1 MNLTIWLDDLADS
14 LNLLLPRLHLVA
26 PLAQFWEEVSSPI
39 ASWHQRAIQASVLAA
54 GEFHAS
60 SLWPSLRPLQTTYK
74 RQDSHP
80 GMQSTSNIFF
90 GWLQAWDWDKVRMF
104 HQKSKPLTFQ
114 SEKDINVNFVTKHLL
129 LLWDPGA
136 CVMLLCRHI
145 WIKNQEVM
153 QSNRVLS

>member
-1 MNLTIWLDDLADS
+1 MTWLIPSTSSCWDCIWL
-14 LNLLLPRLHLVA
+14 LLLLSFEKRLPRRL
-26 PLAQFWEEVSSPI
+26 PLGIRERSK
-39 ASWHQRAIQASVLAA
+39 HQYWQQENFMLPLF
-54 GEFHAS
+54 GP
-60 SLWPSLRPLQTTYK
+60 LCLCPLQTTYK